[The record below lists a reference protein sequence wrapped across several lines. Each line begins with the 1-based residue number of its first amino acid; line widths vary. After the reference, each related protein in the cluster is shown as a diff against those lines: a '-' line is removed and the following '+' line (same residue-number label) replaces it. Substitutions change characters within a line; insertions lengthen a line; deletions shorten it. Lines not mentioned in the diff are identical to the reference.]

1 MNWVVR
7 SWWWLVDW
15 LGPQGSLA
23 TEVVEN
29 FPDVIEPGRVY
40 LIGGGSVPWSAALLC
55 PCGCSVTIRLS
66 LVKNDLPRWH
76 AKRHFTGKVTLH
88 PSIWR
93 NKGCRSHFFLRRGR
107 IIWARDRV
115 AAHLGKSSY

>member
-1 MNWVVR
+1 MNWVAR

-15 LGPQGSLA
+15 LGSQGALA
-23 TEVVEN
+23 TEVVED

-40 LIGGGSVPWSAALLC
+40 LVGGGSVPWSAALLC
-55 PCGCSVTIRLS
+55 PCGCSAAIQLS

-76 AKRHFTGKVTLH
+76 AKRHLNDTVTLH

-93 NKGCRSHFFLRRGR
+93 DKGCRSHFFLRRGR

-115 AAHLGKSSY
+115 AVHLGKS